1 MRWGLF
7 SIMARATA
15 LAHLETKGTVGQPDI
30 DRHMP
35 RCLDDPDARNAANA
49 ARNVATMAAGEETDD
64 SGAVQGSVEVL
75 G

>member
-1 MRWGLF
+1 M
-7 SIMARATA
+7 A

-35 RCLDDPDARNAANA
+35 RCLDDPAARNA
-49 ARNVATMAAGEETDD
+49 ATMAAGEETDD
-64 SGAVQGSVEVL
+64 SGVVQGSVEVL